1 MQTALLILAFCKMN
15 ALGLSTRN
23 FQVSKRQMFIQIC
36 ANVLFS
42 VSILANLFFTPL
54 TMLGLSMIMVAVL
67 CNLFGLFVLV

>member
-1 MQTALLILAFCKMN
+1 MR

-23 FQVSKRQMFIQIC
+23 FSVSQRQMFIQIF

-42 VSILANLFFTPL
+42 VSIAMTINRSPL
-54 TMLGLSMIMVAVL
+54 KMAGQIVILIAVV